1 MGTRPLTIGYF
12 FPRADL
18 QALGRGAD
26 NMSLAEFSLERKIA
40 FVTGGGRGLGRA
52 GALALASAGAHVI
65 LVSRTRSQL
74 DETATAVEALGRK
87 AVVAVAD
94 IRSGAQIEAAVRV
107 AVETFGRIDILF
119 NNAGTNVRKPVVE
132 MTDED
137 WHTVIDTNVKG
148 IFLVARAVAR
158 QMITQKSGCIIN
170 MSSMSSISPERDKV
184 VYASS
189 KGAVL
194 QFTKGLALELA
205 AHGIRVNAIAPGYIM
220 TPLVKGYLE
229 ADGERHQRILQRI
242 PLGRIGQPDEI
253 GGALVFLASDAA
265 RYITGATIAIDGG
278 WTAA

>member
-1 MGTRPLTIGYF
+1 
-12 FPRADL
+12 
-18 QALGRGAD
+18 
-26 NMSLAEFSLERKIA
+26 MSLAEFSLNGRIA
-40 FVTGGGRGLGRA
+40 LITGAGRGLGRA
-52 GALALASAGAHVI
+52 GALTLARAGAHVV

-74 DETATAVEALGRK
+74 DETADAVEALGRK

-94 IRSGAQIEAAVRV
+94 IRNGDQIEAAVRT

-119 NNAGTNVRKPVVE
+119 NNAGANVRKPVVE
-132 MTDED
+132 MTEED
-137 WHTVIDTNVKG
+137 WHTIIETNVKG

-158 QMITQKSGCIIN
+158 QMIAQKSGCIIN
-170 MSSMSSISPERDKV
+170 MSSMSSVSPERDKV

-189 KGAVL
+189 KGAVM

-205 AHGIRVNAIAPGYIM
+205 AHGIRVNAIAPGYMM

-229 ADGERHQRILQRI
+229 ADAERYKRILQRI
-242 PLGRIGQPDEI
+242 ALGRIGQPEEI

-278 WTAA
+278 WTAS

>member
-1 MGTRPLTIGYF
+1 
-12 FPRADL
+12 
-18 QALGRGAD
+18 
-26 NMSLAEFSLERKIA
+26 MSLAEFSLNGRIA
-40 FVTGGGRGLGRA
+40 LITGAGRGLGRA
-52 GALALASAGAHVI
+52 GALTLARAGAHVV

-74 DETATAVEALGRK
+74 DETADAVEALGRK

-94 IRSGAQIEAAVRV
+94 IRNGDQIEAAVRT

-119 NNAGTNVRKPVVE
+119 NNAGANVRKPVVE
-132 MTDED
+132 MTEEY
-137 WHTVIDTNVKG
+137 WHTIIETNVKG

-158 QMITQKSGCIIN
+158 QMIAQKSGCIIN
-170 MSSMSSISPERDKV
+170 MSSMSSVSPERDKV

-189 KGAVL
+189 KGAVM

-205 AHGIRVNAIAPGYIM
+205 AHGIRVNAIAPGYMM

-229 ADGERHQRILQRI
+229 ADAERYKRILQRI
-242 PLGRIGQPDEI
+242 ALGRIGQPEEI

-278 WTAA
+278 WTAS

>member
-1 MGTRPLTIGYF
+1 
-12 FPRADL
+12 
-18 QALGRGAD
+18 
-26 NMSLAEFSLERKIA
+26 MSLPEFSLNDQVA
-40 FVTGGGRGLGRA
+40 FVTGAGRGLGRA
-52 GALALASAGAHVI
+52 GALALARAGAHVA

-74 DETATAVEALGRK
+74 DETAAAVEALGRK

-94 IRSGAQIEAAVRV
+94 IRSSGQIETAVRT
-107 AVETFGRIDILF
+107 AVEAFGRIDILF

-132 MTDED
+132 MEEED
-137 WHTVIDTNVKG
+137 WHTIIETNVKG

-158 QMITQKSGCIIN
+158 QMITQKSGRIIN
-170 MSSMSSISPERDKV
+170 MSSMSAVCPERDKV

-189 KGAVL
+189 KGAVT

-205 AHGIRVNAIAPGYIM
+205 PHGIRVNAIAPGYMM

-229 ADGERHQRILQRI
+229 SDAERYRRILQRI
-242 PLGRIGQPDEI
+242 ALARIGQPEEI

-278 WTAA
+278 WTAS

>member
-1 MGTRPLTIGYF
+1 
-12 FPRADL
+12 
-18 QALGRGAD
+18 
-26 NMSLAEFSLERKIA
+26 
-40 FVTGGGRGLGRA
+40 
-52 GALALASAGAHVI
+52 
-65 LVSRTRSQL
+65 
-74 DETATAVEALGRK
+74 
-87 AVVAVAD
+87 VAD